1 MRNPTLILE
10 APKKLLQLQL
20 HRSNKRDENF
30 LCLIAVCPKDKPFKL
45 CIYDKC
51 LSSPGCFNHPTAYCR
66 MNYCGGCVA
75 EYFDKQNRKVDCS
88 NGKERSLILQI
99 ILMHITILHD
109 FTVLIIMM
117 IIPAIFSDGV
127 TYLL

>member
-1 MRNPTLILE
+1 
-10 APKKLLQLQL
+10 
-20 HRSNKRDENF
+20 
-30 LCLIAVCPKDKPFKL
+30 
-45 CIYDKC
+45 
-51 LSSPGCFNHPTAYCR
+51 